1 MKLTDGKKTIEII
14 MTVGDSPDW
23 SMDFFN
29 AGSLECDEESH
40 VFYVQDVDYC
50 VEQAMDWENG
60 KGDFYNPDIKPNP
73 YNYVIVTEL

>member
-50 VEQAMDWENG
+50 IEQAMDWKYS
-60 KGDFYNPDIKPNP
+60 KGDFESDTPNE
-73 YNYVIVTEL
+73 NNNVTIIEL